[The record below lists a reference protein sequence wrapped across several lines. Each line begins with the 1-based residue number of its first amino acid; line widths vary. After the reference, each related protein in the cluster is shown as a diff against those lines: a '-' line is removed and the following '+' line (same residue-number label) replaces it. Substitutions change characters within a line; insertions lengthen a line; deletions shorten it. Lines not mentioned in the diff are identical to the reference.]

1 MRRSPISEW
10 TGLLTPW
17 LEPGSKQARPY
28 SRGHRVLATGYKAWH
43 NTTIEQKSSSQKMTI
58 RLSRQLLEALP
69 RLAQQ
74 NRRSLNGE
82 VEWRLS
88 RSVQGIVMKQAFK
101 FRLYPDASTEQ
112 HLSWTLT
119 RCRELYNAGLSER
132 KDAYQ
137 AYQRMTI
144 MQGSQCIT
152 AAIMMAGRQ
161 IKPMSFYSQKRDLVE
176 IKAERPEYQEIASH
190 VLQDV
195 LNRLDKAFAAFFRRV
210 KTGGRQAIP
219 ASKGATATTASPIL
233 MERAG
238 NSPSES
244 RARNE

>member
-1 MRRSPISEW
+1 MRK
-10 TGLLTPW
+10 T
-17 LEPGSKQARPY
+17 
-28 SRGHRVLATGYKAWH
+28 
-43 NTTIEQKSSSQKMTI
+43 
-58 RLSRQLLEALP
+58 
-69 RLAQQ
+69 
-74 NRRSLNGE
+74 
-82 VEWRLS
+82 
-88 RSVQGIVMKQAFK
+88 FK
-101 FRLYPDASTEQ
+101 YRLYPNKETERK
-112 HLSWTLT
+112 LYWTLT

-137 AYQRMTI
+137 QYQRTI
-144 MQGSQCIT
+144 IIEGQERT
-152 AAIMMAGRQ
+152 VAATMVAGFSV
-161 IKPMSFYSQKRDLVE
+161 KPMSFYGQKRDLVE

-244 RARNE
+244 RARN